1 MRGRDAVRHI
11 RELGY
16 SGWVFGVTG
25 NVLPSDI
32 EDFKANGADLV
43 ILKPM
48 NIEKFKEAMNGKGKP
63 SNEQGRSQALC

>member
-1 MRGRDAVRHI
+1 MRGRDAVRRI

-16 SGWVFGVTG
+16 SGRVFGVTG

-48 NIEKFKEAMNGKGKP
+48 TIDKFNRAMEMTQK
-63 SNEQGRSQALC
+63 S

>member
-1 MRGRDAVRHI
+1 MRGRDAVRRI

-16 SGWVFGVTG
+16 SGRVFGVTG

-48 NIEKFKEAMNGKGKP
+48 TIDKFNRAMNEADLEAAK
-63 SNEQGRSQALC
+63 